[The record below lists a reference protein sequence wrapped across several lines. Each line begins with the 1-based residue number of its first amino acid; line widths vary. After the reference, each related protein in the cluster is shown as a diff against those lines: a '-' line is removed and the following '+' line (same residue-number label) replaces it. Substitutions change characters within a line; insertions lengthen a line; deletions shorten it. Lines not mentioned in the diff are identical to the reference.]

1 MLDLIIPVYNE
12 EENIDYLTNQIL
24 NLKIYN
30 KIEKIIY
37 VNDGSTDQTLEK
49 INFLRESNNKIFY
62 YDLQTRCGQSQ
73 AIFEGVRYSNS
84 RYNIVIDGDGQIHPN
99 DIDKIYI
106 ENLDKI
112 KNNFSLI
119 SGIRINRNDNFIKKI
134 SSKVAFIM
142 RKIILGDDCV
152 DSSCPLRFFIREDFL
167 KLPYFK
173 NMHRFLPLI
182 FKRENFNVHY
192 VPINH
197 KARHKG
203 KSKYG
208 INNRIFVG
216 IFDLIGVLWL
226 IKRKKIPVNK

>member
-12 EENIDYLTNQIL
+12 EENIDYLINQII

-30 KIEKIIY
+30 KVEKIIF
-37 VNDGSTDQTLEK
+37 VNDGSTDKTLEK
-49 INFLRESNNKIFY
+49 INFLRESNKKIIQ
-62 YDLQTRCGQSQ
+62 YDLQNRYGQSQ

-84 RYNIVIDGDGQIHPN
+84 LYNIVIDGDGQIDPN

-112 KNNFSLI
+112 KNGFSLI
-119 SGIRINRNDNFIKKI
+119 SGIRINRNDNFVKKI
-134 SSKVAFIM
+134 SSRVAFIM
-142 RKIILGDDCV
+142 RKIILGDDCI

-167 KLPYFK
+167 QLPYFK

-197 KARHKG
+197 KSRYKG

-208 INNRIFVG
+208 INNRVFVG

-226 IKRKKIPVNK
+226 IKRKKHPVNK